1 MLLNHLSLLSY
12 RTHSSLL
19 FHFSGSSDIQWDRK
33 GVSKFLFN
41 LLFKVF
47 WNNFHFYLLGLG
59 SQKNIEIILCFKNN
73 LFLEFLL
80 KYNCMF
86 LKSKE
91 SKTKKKCKIK
101 FLWNKS
107 FFYVFFFY
115 YQETEDNTKRNLI
128 KQKKK
133 FEILN

>member
-1 MLLNHLSLLSY
+1 MFFTRLSN
-12 RTHSSLL
+12 SLL
-19 FHFSGSSDIQWDRK
+19 FIIPLSGIKWHQWDRK
-33 GVSKFLFN
+33 GVSKFLFKWLRKSWN

-73 LFLEFLL
+73 LFLDFLL

-107 FFYVFFFY
+107 FFYVFFFI
-115 YQETEDNTKRNLI
+115 TKKLRI
-128 KQKKK
+128 KQK
-133 FEILN
+133 EIW